1 MLVKLPYCFYGITAR
16 GGGEPTRT
24 LILLVISCF
33 SLQILTRSQ
42 KSGGGG
48 GENSII
54 IQYSKCK
61 FMKKFSSRKSGEG
74 AAPSL
79 LRSYIPCTLS
89 LTTKIHYLLLIFFY
103 NKNFLKKIT
112 TCILLGLYKKTK
124 HYNFLSNSCTWC
136 IYVYLNISNSLK
148 DIILLFFLMMSWKN
162 VLDFKKIGITLCSII
177 RTHQLN

>member
-1 MLVKLPYCFYGITAR
+1 MGPLCV
-16 GGGEPTRT
+16 
-24 LILLVISCF
+24 LIL
-33 SLQILTRSQ
+33 
-42 KSGGGG
+42 
-48 GENSII
+48 I

-61 FMKKFSSRKSGEG
+61 FMKKFFLKKKWGGGSPLLTPKLHTLYIVINNKNSL
-74 AAPSL
+74 PSFN
-79 LRSYIPCTLS
+79 
-89 LTTKIHYLLLIFFY
+89 FFY

-112 TCILLGLYKKTK
+112 TCILLRLYKKTK